1 MDDIEA
7 RADLKVDFASLDRYH
22 DCHLRRCSVAS
33 NKLETLERWW
43 SRIQDESRRN
53 SVEMK
58 ANNDRLGMRYFSDEQ
73 VEKIHTNAVGLLET
87 HGFMVEHRGT
97 LELLKDNGAQVDF
110 DKQVVK
116 VKPDLMEKCMRS
128 TICRFVLAARD
139 SSKDVVVE
147 TNMQLPVFR
156 NGGGVDKMLDA
167 ETGEFREMFLSDI
180 TRLYR
185 ALDAL
190 DFINVVSPLYAH
202 DIPEKVRDLV
212 VLETLFQN
220 TSKHV
225 NIRTFS
231 KANLETIVR
240 MGTIVA
246 GGLENLR
253 RRPVFSLFD
262 SPLSPLKFPELTV
275 DVFITAGK
283 YGIPLYMANLPIAGA
298 TGPFTLAGMV
308 QLLHAEL
315 LASVVICQTAN
326 PGAPMLLHPLAMTMD
341 WKAGTGLS
349 ASIESTMITAASIQV
364 TNDIFNMPVDV
375 HGPWSDTHIADSQ
388 SAIERTFQTL
398 LPALCGAAS
407 IAGFGDIQEGMAF
420 CPVQLGIDEELAG
433 FTLKAL
439 EGIPADDDRL
449 CVDAIKR
456 VGFGGNFMT
465 DETTIK
471 YLRTDY
477 YEPRI
482 LNRLSREEWVK
493 AGSKDINARAKERIS
508 KLMKEHEPEPL
519 EAGIKKELRALVKNM
534 E

>member
-1 MDDIEA
+1 MNV
-7 RADLKVDFASLDRYH
+7 KNSG
-22 DCHLRRCSVAS
+22 LR
-33 NKLETLERWW
+33 
-43 SRIQDESRRN
+43 
-53 SVEMK
+53 
-58 ANNDRLGMRYFSDEQ
+58 MRYFSDEQ
-73 VEKIHTNAVGLLET
+73 VKKIHANAVRLLET
-87 HGFMVEHRGT
+87 HGFMVEHRGA
-97 LELLKDNGAQVDF
+97 LEMLRDNGAQVDF
-110 DKQVVK
+110 ERQVVK
-116 VKPDLMEKCMRS
+116 VKPDLIEKCMTS
-128 TICRFVLAARD
+128 TVSRFVLAARD
-139 SSKDVVVE
+139 PSKDAIVE
-147 TNMQLPVFR
+147 TDMQRPVFR

-167 ETGEFREMFLSDI
+167 DTSQFRDMLLSDVI
-180 TRLYR
+180 ELYR

-190 DFINVVSPLYAH
+190 DFINVVSPLYPQ
-202 DIPEKVRDLV
+202 DIPEKIRDIV

-231 KANLETIVR
+231 KKNLDVLVR
-240 MGTIVA
+240 MGEIVA
-246 GGLENLR
+246 GGREKLR
-253 RRPVFSLFD
+253 KRPVFSLFD

-275 DVFITAGK
+275 DVFITAGE

-326 PGAPMLLHPLAMTMD
+326 PGAPILLHPLAMTMD
-341 WKAGTGLS
+341 WQTGLGLS
-349 ASIESTMITAASIQV
+349 ASIESTMITAGSIQV
-364 TNDIFNMPVDV
+364 ANEIFNMPVDA

-398 LPALCGAAS
+398 FPAFCGAAS
-407 IAGFGDIQEGMAF
+407 IAGFGDVQEGMAF
-420 CPVQLGIDEELAG
+420 CPIQLGIDEELVG

-449 CVDAIKR
+449 CLNAIKR

-477 YEPRI
+477 YEPKI
-482 LNRLSREEWVK
+482 LNRLSREEWTK
-493 AGSKDINARAKERIS
+493 AGSKDINARAKERIT
-508 KLMKEHEPEPL
+508 KLMKEHQPQPL
-519 EAGIKKELRALVKNM
+519 DRSLQEELRALVKSC

>member
-1 MDDIEA
+1 MNA
-7 RADLKVDFASLDRYH
+7 K
-22 DCHLRRCSVAS
+22 
-33 NKLETLERWW
+33 
-43 SRIQDESRRN
+43 N
-53 SVEMK
+53 SG
-58 ANNDRLGMRYFSDEQ
+58 LQIRYFSDDQ
-73 VEKIHTNAVGLLET
+73 VKKIHANAVELLES
-87 HGFMVEHRGT
+87 HGFMVEHRGA
-97 LELLKDNGAQVDF
+97 LEMLRDSGAEVDF
-110 DKQVVK
+110 EKQVVK
-116 VKPDLMEKCMRS
+116 VKPDLVEKCMNS
-128 TICRFVLAARD
+128 TVSRFLLGARD
-139 SSKDVVVE
+139 PSKDIVVE
-147 TNMQLPVFR
+147 THLQFPVCR
-156 NGGGVDKMLDA
+156 NGGGVDKIIDIDTGQFRDML
-167 ETGEFREMFLSDI
+167 LSDI
-180 TRLYR
+180 TKLYR

-190 DFINVVSPLYAH
+190 DFINVVSPLYAQ
-202 DIPEKVRDLV
+202 DVPEKTRDLV

-231 KANLETIVR
+231 KKNLDVLVK
-240 MGTIVA
+240 MGEIVA
-246 GGLENLR
+246 GDRENFR
-253 RRPVFSLFD
+253 KRPVFSLFD

-315 LASVVICQTAN
+315 LASVIICQLAN

-341 WKAGTGLS
+341 WRTGLGLS
-349 ASIESTMITAASIQV
+349 ASIESTMMTAGSIQV
-364 TNDIFNMPVDV
+364 ANEIFNMPVDV

-398 LPALCGAAS
+398 LPAFSGAAS
-407 IAGFGDIQEGMAF
+407 IAGFGDVQEGMAF
-420 CPVQLGIDEELAG
+420 CPIQLGIDEELVG

-449 CVDAIKR
+449 SVDAIKR

-477 YEPRI
+477 YEPKI
-482 LNRLSREEWVK
+482 LNRLSREDWEK
-493 AGSKDINARAKERIS
+493 AGSKNINAAAKERIK
-508 KLMKEHEPEPL
+508 KLMAEHQPAPL
-519 EAGIKKELRALVKNM
+519 DKAIGKELRTLVKSM
-534 E
+534 Q